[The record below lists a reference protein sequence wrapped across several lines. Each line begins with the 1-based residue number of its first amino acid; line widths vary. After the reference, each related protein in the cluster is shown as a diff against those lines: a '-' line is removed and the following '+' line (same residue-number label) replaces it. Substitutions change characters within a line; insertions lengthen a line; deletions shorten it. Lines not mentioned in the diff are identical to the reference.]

1 MVLKIG
7 SRHQLPEGTLPSPAD
22 DHSTGG
28 LIDRF
33 GRVATDMR
41 LSVVDK
47 CNLRCTYCMPADGM
61 PWIPQQMLMTADEI
75 ARLVK
80 VGHHELGVNELRLTG
95 GEPLVRKDLED
106 IVARVRAES
115 PELPI
120 SMTTNAVGLDRR
132 AKALHDAGVTR
143 INVSLDS
150 LHPETF
156 AALTRRPLLSRVLD
170 GVQAADE
177 AGFGPIKI
185 NAVLLR
191 GVNDREGPDLL
202 EWALQGGYELRFIE
216 HMPLDGDRAWREDRM
231 ISASEIRELLS
242 KRFTLTPDRQVRGGA
257 PAERFEVRR
266 AGVSATTPSLGRVGL
281 ISSVTEPFCAAC
293 TRTRITAEGRVRSCL
308 FSHDETDLLAVMRGG
323 GSNEDIARN
332 WRKAM
337 WFKPRAHGSE
347 SVGLSSADFVQPE
360 RSMSAI
366 GG

>member
-1 MVLKIG
+1 MLKIG
-7 SRHQLPEGTLPSPAD
+7 NRSKLPEETLPSAAD
-22 DHSTGG
+22 DQSGAG
-28 LIDRF
+28 LVDRF
-33 GRVATDMR
+33 GRVATDLR

-47 CNLRCTYCMPADGM
+47 CNLRCSYCMPAEGM
-61 PWIPQQMLMTADEI
+61 PWIPPQMLMTAEEI
-75 ARLVK
+75 ARLVR
-80 VGHHELGVNELRLTG
+80 VGHHELGVEELRLTG
-95 GEPLVRKDLED
+95 GEPLVRKDLEN
-106 IVARVRAES
+106 IVARVRADC
-115 PELPI
+115 PDLPI

-132 AKALHDAGVTR
+132 AKTLHDAGVTR

-156 AALTRRPLLSRVLD
+156 AALTRRPLLSQVLD

-191 GVNDREGPDLL
+191 GINDHEAPALL

-216 HMPLDGDRAWREDRM
+216 HMPLDGDRAWREDNM

-242 KRFTLTPDRQVRGGA
+242 KRFTLTPDPQLRGGA

-266 AGVSATTPSLGRVGL
+266 AGADTDTTRLGWVGL

-308 FSHDETDLLAVMRGG
+308 FSHEETDLLAVMRGG
-323 GSNEDIARN
+323 GSDADIARD
-332 WRKAM
+332 WSDAM
-337 WFKPRAHGSE
+337 WRKPRAHGSE
-347 SVGLSSADFVQPE
+347 SVGLASADFVQPA